1 MSNNDYAT
9 KYRPTD
15 FKEVV
20 GQDSVIESLRH
31 FEKDGWPSTILFSGP
46 SGVGKTTL
54 ARIVAKR
61 AWCAPQNIRE
71 IDAATNTGIDE
82 MREVIESTK
91 YTPLGKSHVR
101 FIIVDEAHALSKQA
115 TTATL
120 KSIEE
125 PPEGVHWI
133 LCTTEP
139 GKIPKNI
146 QTRCHPYELKKV
158 EVSKILELLNKVV
171 KAENLSTEAKVLK
184 MLAIRAEGSP
194 RQALTYLSVVR
205 DLPMDKA
212 QELVKTI
219 GTADASPNIIQFCQ
233 VLAKKGTFAE
243 AVATIKLIEEDP
255 ESVRL
260 VTLAYFS
267 KVSISKPTDSY
278 PLVILNAFSKPF
290 YAPEKLAPL
299 LLATANV
306 LLE

>member
-9 KYRPTD
+9 KYRPSK
-15 FKEVV
+15 FEEVV
-20 GQDSVIESLRH
+20 GQDSIIESLQH
-31 FEKDGWPSTILFSGP
+31 FKKDGWPSTILFSGP
-46 SGVGKTTL
+46 SGVGKTSL
-54 ARIVAKR
+54 ARIVSKA
-61 AWCAPQNIRE
+61 AGCESYNIHE
-71 IDAATNTGIDE
+71 IDAATNTGIED
-82 MREVIESTK
+82 MRNVIDLTK
-91 YTPLGKSHVR
+91 VSPLGKSKVR

-125 PPEGVHWI
+125 PPEEVHWI

-158 EVSKILELLNKVV
+158 EVSKILELLIKVV
-171 KAENLSTEAKVLK
+171 KAENLNTDSKVLK

-219 GTADASPNIIQFCQ
+219 GTADASPNVIDFCRI
-233 VLAKKGTFAE
+233 LAKKGTFAE
-243 AVATIKLIEEDP
+243 AVAVIKQMEEDP
-255 ESVRL
+255 ESVRII
-260 VTLAYFS
+260 VNNYMS
-267 KVSISKPTDSY
+267 KVVISKPTDSY
-278 PLVILNAFSKPF
+278 PLMVINAFSKPF

-306 LLE
+306 LID